1 MKIKMNMA
9 IINFVSMILHYY
21 IQQNNRWTNQSI
33 FSTKNT
39 LNRFKIKNT
48 LNMWNTYMCNANKDI
63 RALLT
68 FCSYVLILLFFIPWA
83 STHGRKYLP
92 QA

>member
-48 LNMWNTYMCNANKDI
+48 LNMWNTYTETGLD
-63 RALLT
+63 
-68 FCSYVLILLFFIPWA
+68 
-83 STHGRKYLP
+83 
-92 QA
+92 